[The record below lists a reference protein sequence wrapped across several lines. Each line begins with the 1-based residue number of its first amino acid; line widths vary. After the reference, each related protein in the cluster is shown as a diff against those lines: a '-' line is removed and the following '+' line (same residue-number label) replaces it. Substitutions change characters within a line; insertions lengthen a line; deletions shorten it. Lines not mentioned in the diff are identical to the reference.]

1 MLSPK
6 KPKKNPT
13 YRQTRQFTTGKG
25 VSELCL
31 VNPTTLYARFWNE
44 KCTRFGIKN
53 MQDYTR
59 AMQFVIAFFFFF
71 LGKPDIIKLG
81 DTDRLCQAQEEY
93 LYCIW

>member
-1 MLSPK
+1 MVLSK
-6 KPKKNPT
+6 YSSKSCFHQKNPT

-31 VNPTTLYARFWNE
+31 VDPTTLYARFWNE

-71 LGKPDIIKLG
+71 F
-81 DTDRLCQAQEEY
+81 
-93 LYCIW
+93 